1 MRKNRD
7 TVNNHTQLNAFKDT
21 LKGFSDFR
29 NKQKS
34 VWCNVFWYVK
44 VCIFWKCFEYTLHWD
59 STQPLKKFPLDK
71 INQGRSQN
79 LKQVL
84 QNFMKTFNVE
94 DVALTSHLM
103 TSYRKSN
110 VASET
115 MINDIVTSPSNRH
128 WKKLEFGYNIF
139 FSLSKVSQLNIY
151 IT

>member
-1 MRKNRD
+1 MFFDMLRYVYSESVLSTLYIEIAHNR
-7 TVNNHTQLNAFKDT
+7 
-21 LKGFSDFR
+21 
-29 NKQKS
+29 
-34 VWCNVFWYVK
+34 
-44 VCIFWKCFEYTLHWD
+44 
-59 STQPLKKFPLDK
+59 K

-103 TSYRKSN
+103 MSYRKIN

-139 FSLSKVSQLNIY
+139 FSLSKVSQLNI
-151 IT
+151 